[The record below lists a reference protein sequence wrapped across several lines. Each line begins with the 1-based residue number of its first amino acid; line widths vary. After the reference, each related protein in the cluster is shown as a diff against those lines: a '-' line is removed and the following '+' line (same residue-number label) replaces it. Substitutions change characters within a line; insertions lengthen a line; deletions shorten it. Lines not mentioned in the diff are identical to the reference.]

1 MKAITNRVIICY
13 FFYLC
18 YNKSNLKE
26 GLITLKIAT
35 YNVKN
40 KTANKILKGHASLT
54 NSFLMNFEI
63 IKSADPDVI
72 GLQEV
77 TKEEYSMLRKQFER
91 TYNIYGEFRGSF
103 GVTNEACPIM
113 IKKQDINVLDYKTF
127 SLSDDIMKLG
137 NKYKGSLFPR
147 IATYIR
153 LMDGKY
159 EYSIINVHVD
169 NVKKIQNKT
178 FEKNGS
184 LQQIL
189 DLSCDGSRIIIGDMN
204 TEIKNGLKD
213 FCLRNSL
220 SDAALPLGN
229 TYKPLNLALDHILYS
244 DSDLSVNEVKAY
256 ENAGSD
262 HSLILANMSR
272 R

>member
-1 MKAITNRVIICY
+1 M
-13 FFYLC
+13 
-18 YNKSNLKE
+18 
-26 GLITLKIAT
+26 
-35 YNVKN
+35 
-40 KTANKILKGHASLT
+40 
-54 NSFLMNFEI
+54 
-63 IKSADPDVI
+63 
-72 GLQEV
+72 
-77 TKEEYSMLRKQFER
+77 
-91 TYNIYGEFRGSF
+91 
-103 GVTNEACPIM
+103 
-113 IKKQDINVLDYKTF
+113 
-127 SLSDDIMKLG
+127 
-137 NKYKGSLFPR
+137 
-147 IATYIR
+147 
-153 LMDGKY
+153 
-159 EYSIINVHVD
+159 HVD

-189 DLSCDGSRIIIGDMN
+189 DLSCDGSHIIVGDMN

-244 DSDLSVNEVKAY
+244 DSDLSVNEVEAY

-272 R
+272 RWGDLYVS

>member
-1 MKAITNRVIICY
+1 
-13 FFYLC
+13 
-18 YNKSNLKE
+18 
-26 GLITLKIAT
+26 
-35 YNVKN
+35 
-40 KTANKILKGHASLT
+40 
-54 NSFLMNFEI
+54 
-63 IKSADPDVI
+63 
-72 GLQEV
+72 
-77 TKEEYSMLRKQFER
+77 
-91 TYNIYGEFRGSF
+91 
-103 GVTNEACPIM
+103 M
-113 IKKQDINVLDYKTF
+113 IKKQNINVLDYKTF

-189 DLSCDGSRIIIGDMN
+189 DLSCDGSHIIVGDMN

-262 HSLILANMSR
+262 HSLILANMLKR
-272 R
+272 

>member
-137 NKYKGSLFPR
+137 NKYKGSLC
-147 IATYIR
+147 
-153 LMDGKY
+153 M
-159 EYSIINVHVD
+159 
-169 NVKKIQNKT
+169 
-178 FEKNGS
+178 EK
-184 LQQIL
+184 
-189 DLSCDGSRIIIGDMN
+189 MN
-204 TEIKNGLKD
+204 I
-213 FCLRNSL
+213 
-220 SDAALPLGN
+220 
-229 TYKPLNLALDHILYS
+229 
-244 DSDLSVNEVKAY
+244 V
-256 ENAGSD
+256 
-262 HSLILANMSR
+262 
-272 R
+272 

>member
-1 MKAITNRVIICY
+1 M
-13 FFYLC
+13 
-18 YNKSNLKE
+18 KE

-113 IKKQDINVLDYKTF
+113 IKKQDINVLDYKT
-127 SLSDDIMKLG
+127 
-137 NKYKGSLFPR
+137 
-147 IATYIR
+147 
-153 LMDGKY
+153 
-159 EYSIINVHVD
+159 
-169 NVKKIQNKT
+169 
-178 FEKNGS
+178 
-184 LQQIL
+184 
-189 DLSCDGSRIIIGDMN
+189 
-204 TEIKNGLKD
+204 
-213 FCLRNSL
+213 
-220 SDAALPLGN
+220 
-229 TYKPLNLALDHILYS
+229 
-244 DSDLSVNEVKAY
+244 
-256 ENAGSD
+256 
-262 HSLILANMSR
+262 
-272 R
+272 